1 MSSQYPVPKWIE
13 QLHAG
18 KEEAYRILFDEY
30 YQMLCVFAMKYIK
43 DKEVAEDIVQDII
56 LELYSRRLRFNT
68 PVALKSFLFLSVK
81 NRALNFLR
89 RQRAQEHYLSI
100 SVEEESFFLNNIMN
114 HGILVP
120 LGMSQAEQTG
130 GSLLFLLE
138 TNPGPGLGML
148 LGLLLYKRKNVKR
161 RQELAT
167 AAFTQAIGGI
177 HEVYFPFVLA
187 DLGLLLPLIVGGVA
201 GSIWFSVF
209 HCETA
214 GVISPG
220 SVLTILIMAGRS
232 SMLPVLGGILVST
245 AVSGVG
251 SYLYLCW
258 RGERKEVPQSEIP
271 ESEKQEELE
280 KENTEMSGLE
290 RELETA
296 SEQEE
301 KPMPENIYQN
311 LHKIGFVCN
320 GGMGSSA
327 MGAALFRR
335 ALKTAGITGI
345 QVGVYAADLIE
356 EDIDLIVCQKEFY
369 ALNPQLHE
377 KVCHVIAG
385 FTDREEYT
393 KLIQCIQDAQNGG
406 TR

>member
-1 MSSQYPVPKWIE
+1 M
-13 QLHAG
+13 
-18 KEEAYRILFDEY
+18 
-30 YQMLCVFAMKYIK
+30 
-43 DKEVAEDIVQDII
+43 
-56 LELYSRRLRFNT
+56 
-68 PVALKSFLFLSVK
+68 
-81 NRALNFLR
+81 
-89 RQRAQEHYLSI
+89 
-100 SVEEESFFLNNIMN
+100 
-114 HGILVP
+114 
-120 LGMSQAEQTG
+120 
-130 GSLLFLLE
+130 
-138 TNPGPGLGML
+138 
-148 LGLLLYKRKNVKR
+148 
-161 RQELAT
+161 
-167 AAFTQAIGGI
+167 
-177 HEVYFPFVLA
+177 
-187 DLGLLLPLIVGGVA
+187 
-201 GSIWFSVF
+201 
-209 HCETA
+209 
-214 GVISPG
+214 
-220 SVLTILIMAGRS
+220 
-232 SMLPVLGGILVST
+232 
-245 AVSGVG
+245 
-251 SYLYLCW
+251 
-258 RGERKEVPQSEIP
+258 PQSEIP

-345 QVGVYAADLIE
+345 QVEVYAADLIE

-377 KVCHVIAG
+377 KACHVIAG